1 MPAARESLLDAAYTA
16 LARRPWPGVRM
27 VDVAATAGVSRQ
39 TLYNEFGSKDG
50 LARAL
55 LRRETDGY
63 LHGVERAL
71 AEEREPADRLAAV
84 AAWTVGA
91 ARTNV
96 LVRAALTGCWSERLP
111 APSRAAGST
120 SSVPAQRRADAGVP
134 SAGELLALVRD
145 RTVLALGGRG
155 RVRDP
160 DLARACES
168 AVRLALSY
176 VVAPAGNGDDPAE
189 LVRGAIG
196 RWVAAK

>member
-1 MPAARESLLDAAYTA
+1 
-16 LARRPWPGVRM
+16 
-27 VDVAATAGVSRQ
+27 
-39 TLYNEFGSKDG
+39 
-50 LARAL
+50 
-55 LRRETDGY
+55 
-63 LHGVERAL
+63 
-71 AEEREPADRLAAV
+71 
-84 AAWTVGA
+84 
-91 ARTNV
+91 
-96 LVRAALTGCWSERLP
+96 P

-134 SAGELLALVRD
+134 SSGELLALVRD

-176 VVAPAGNGDDPAE
+176 VVAPAGNDDDPAE